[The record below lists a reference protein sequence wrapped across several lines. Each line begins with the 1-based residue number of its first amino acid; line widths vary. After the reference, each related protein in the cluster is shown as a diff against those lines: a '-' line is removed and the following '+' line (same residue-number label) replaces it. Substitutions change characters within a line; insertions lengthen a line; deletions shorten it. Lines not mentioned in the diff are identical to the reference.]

1 MPIRPPL
8 NEFDFNLCN
17 TTQCEAL
24 PAIGSSSLRLCADPP
39 KAGQRPPPDGHWR
52 GGQRPAH
59 RTRCMAGARPRRATR
74 CGSGGE
80 SAAGSVTGPPPTP
93 GPRPPQVPAGAARG
107 EGLPLG
113 DRLAPVG
120 RIGHE
125 GTLQHGSERHATNI
139 LQNQV
144 QKKEVPKTTHGLDP
158 QGKPGLGGGPQD
170 GRRHGPCSTSSENTE
185 WLDSGIFRWLRLC
198 ECDRGGTAQQITTQG
213 YTETHCASIT
223 HQHRVNFP

>member
-1 MPIRPPL
+1 M

-17 TTQCEAL
+17 TTQCEVL

-93 GPRPPQVPAGAARG
+93 GPRPPQVPAGAAWG

-113 DRLAPVG
+113 DRPAPVG
-120 RIGHE
+120 LLNRSRGYIATRIRTARKE
-125 GTLQHGSERHATNI
+125 YSSEPGS
-139 LQNQV
+139 
-144 QKKEVPKTTHGLDP
+144 KK
-158 QGKPGLGGGPQD
+158 GGPQNNAWARST
-170 GRRHGPCSTSSENTE
+170 GQAWARRRAS
-185 WLDSGIFRWLRLC
+185 RRQ
-198 ECDRGGTAQQITTQG
+198 TARSVQHQQRRYGVAGQRYLPLAPTL
-213 YTETHCASIT
+213 
-223 HQHRVNFP
+223 